1 MKLKSG
7 FQMKQVGDRFFLFSE
22 KTEDGMFVLNGT
34 TKVIVENIQN
44 GKSEDEILNLLT
56 EDFNEDNSVIEKD
69 FFEILTEMK
78 EAGILIEDK

>member
-22 KTEDGMFVLNGT
+22 KAEDGMFVLNGT
-34 TKVIVENIQN
+34 TKVIVENIQT
-44 GKSEDEILNLLT
+44 GKSEDEILNLLK